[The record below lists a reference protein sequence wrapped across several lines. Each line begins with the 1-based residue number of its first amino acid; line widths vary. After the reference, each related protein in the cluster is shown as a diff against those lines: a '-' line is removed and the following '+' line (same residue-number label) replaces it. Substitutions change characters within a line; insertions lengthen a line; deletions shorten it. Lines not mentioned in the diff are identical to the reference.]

1 MGKRTEKKLLEKTY
15 YTVKEPGSYTAP
27 TKFFRAV
34 REKSNNKISR
44 KQVNDWLNAQDTYT
58 LHRRT
63 RKKFKRNR
71 VIVGQVDEQWQTD
84 LLDVQKIAKYNQGYR
99 YILVCIDILSKYA
112 WAEPLKSKSG
122 KNILA
127 AFKKIFKKGRKPL
140 LLQSDQ
146 GTEYLNKSFQD
157 FLKAQDIHYFHTNN
171 ETKASLAER
180 VIQTIKSK
188 MYKYFT
194 YKNTLNYTN
203 ILQDLIYSY
212 NNTYHSS
219 IKTKPSLVTKENE
232 DHIWH
237 ILYDHDL
244 IDGKTP
250 IKFHVGD
257 RVRLARKKGTF
268 EKGYTTN
275 FTKEIFIISKRIARN
290 PPVYVVKDQNEE
302 RIQGT
307 FYANELQLVK
317 ML

>member
-1 MGKRTEKKLLEKTY
+1 MSKRSRSNFLKKLY
-15 YTVKEPGSYTAP
+15 YNVNEPGSFTAP
-27 TKFFRAV
+27 ATFYRAV
-34 REKSNNKISR
+34 KEKSNNITR
-44 KQVNDWLNAQDTYT
+44 KQVNEWLNAQDTYT

-63 RKKFKRNR
+63 RKKFHRNR
-71 VIVGQVDEQWQTD
+71 IIVPEVDYQWQTD
-84 LLDVQKIAKYNQGYR
+84 LIDIQKIAKYNQGYR

-146 GTEYLNKSFQD
+146 GTEFLNKHFQN
-157 FLKAQDIHYFHTNN
+157 FLKSQDIHYFYIGN
-171 ETKASLAER
+171 ETKAAIAER
-180 VIQTIKSK
+180 LIETLKSK

-212 NNTYHSS
+212 NHSYHTS
-219 IKTKPSLVTKENE
+219 IKTKPSLVTKQNE

-237 ILYDHDL
+237 ILYDHDV

-250 IKFHVGD
+250 FKFHVGD
-257 RVRLARKKGTF
+257 KVRLAKKKGTF

-275 FTKEIFIISKRIARN
+275 FTKEIFEISKRIARN
-290 PPVYVVKDQNEE
+290 PPVYVIKDKSGDE
-302 RIQGT
+302 IKGT
-307 FYANELQLVK
+307 IYANELQLVTNK
-317 ML
+317 